1 MIIVANPKQFNIP
14 YWFLNRQKDIKD
26 GKITQV
32 VSNGLDMKLRD
43 DFECLKKINYYDIF
57 HALLCVIIEFILLG
71 C

>member
-26 GKITQV
+26 GRTTQL
-32 VSNGLDMKLRD
+32 VSSGLDMKLRD
-43 DFECLKKINYYDIF
+43 DFEHLKKIKYYENF